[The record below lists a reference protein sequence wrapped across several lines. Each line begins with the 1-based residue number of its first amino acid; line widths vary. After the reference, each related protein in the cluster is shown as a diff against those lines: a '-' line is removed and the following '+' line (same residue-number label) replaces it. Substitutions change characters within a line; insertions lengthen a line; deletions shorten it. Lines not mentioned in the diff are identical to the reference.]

1 MMEYTYINISGF
13 GINQPNRG
21 NAALNFGTLS
31 FLKEKGYI
39 EDNTRLVAYRFRR
52 NPFKAFLQKPIV
64 YNFIYDNHQ
73 WHYTLYPVFALER
86 WLLRKLKI
94 VLPWTHFGRTLKK
107 TKLAVADFGGDGFSD
122 IYGQKILD
130 SRFTQYEVI
139 SKMGVPLIILPQTIG
154 PFKNP
159 ENYNYAV
166 GVLRYAKEIYV
177 RDDKFE
183 NDLKRLGLKYEKTK
197 DLSAYMLPEKWDVDV
212 KENAVGLNVS
222 GLAYSNK
229 FVNLEG
235 QFDAYPLLIERII
248 GYFQKKGLHIYLI
261 PHSYNFQNPEINN
274 DDMVACKQAFDNL
287 KDKTNVHF
295 VEKNLSAPQVKYV
308 ISKMS
313 FFIGTRMHANFAA
326 IYTGVPLFGLA
337 YSYKFIG
344 AFNANGLNGEL
355 QTYTINYLKKE
366 DIDYV
371 LNRIEYYYNTV
382 ISQ

>member
-1 MMEYTYINISGF
+1 MRINYINLSGF

-21 NAALNFGTLS
+21 NAALSFGTLS

-39 EDNTRLVAYRFRR
+39 DSNTRFIEYRFRR
-52 NPFKAFLQKPIV
+52 NPFKVFLRKPYIN
-64 YNFIYDNHQ
+64 NFTYDNCE
-73 WHYTLYPVFALER
+73 WYYTMYPVFAFER
-86 WLLRKLKI
+86 WLLFKLKI
-94 VLPWTHFGRTLKK
+94 LLPWTHFGKSLKK
-107 TKLAVADFGGDGFSD
+107 IKLAVYDFGGDGFSD
-122 IYGQKILD
+122 IYGQKIFS
-130 SRFTQYEVI
+130 SRFIQFEVI
-139 SKMGVPLIILPQTIG
+139 SKIGIPVIILPQTIG
-154 PFKNP
+154 PFEKP

-166 GVLRYAKEIYV
+166 SVLRYAKEIYV

-183 NDLKRLGLKYEKTK
+183 NDLKRLGFKYKKTK

-212 KENAVGLNVS
+212 KDNAVGLNVS

-235 QFDAYPLLIERII
+235 QFDSYPLLIERII

-295 VEKNLSAPQVKYV
+295 VDKNLSAPQVKYV

-371 LNRIEYYYNTV
+371 LNRIENYYNTV